1 MSGQRKVRVGIVGYG
16 HLGQYLVDRLL
27 NEGSQSHFELVFVWN
42 RDLKKMDGKVPAQLQ
57 LHDLS
62 DFKDRGADLIV
73 EVAHPCITREYGKRF
88 LSTSHFMV
96 GSPTALADPA
106 TEQSLRKA
114 VALHQNTLYIP
125 RGALW
130 GGEDIQKMADRGT
143 LTALKVTMTKHP
155 NSFKLEGRLRELNQE
170 VKSKRTLLYEGP
182 VRDLCPLAP
191 NNVNTMAAACMAAHN
206 LGFDGVVGALVADP
220 SLPDWHVVDI
230 EVVGPVDKESGH
242 TFTVKTSRRNPAM
255 PSAVTGTAT
264 FSSFWS
270 SLLACTGHG
279 GCVHL
284 C

>member
-1 MSGQRKVRVGIVGYG
+1 MTSQKKLRVGIVGYG
-16 HLGQYLVDRLL
+16 HLGEYLVENLL
-27 NEGSQSHFELVFVWN
+27 KEESQTHFQLVFVWN
-42 RDLKKMDGKVPAQLQ
+42 RKLDKMEGKVPAHLQ
-57 LHDLS
+57 LHDLNH
-62 DFKDRGADLIV
+62 FRDREADLIV
-73 EVAHPCITREYGKRF
+73 EVAHPCITRDYGVGF
-88 LSTSHFMV
+88 LTVAHFMV
-96 GSPTALADPA
+96 GSPTALADPE

-114 VALHQNTLYIP
+114 ATFHQHTLYIP

-143 LTALKVTMTKHP
+143 LKGLKITMAKHP
-155 NSFKLEGRLRELNQE
+155 SCLKLEGALHRLNQE
-170 VKSKRTLLYEGP
+170 VKNKRTVLYEGP

-206 LGFDGVVGALVADP
+206 LGFGGVVGALVADP
-220 SLPDWHVVDI
+220 GLPDWHVVEI
-230 EVVGPVDKESGH
+230 EVVGPVDIESGH
-242 TFTVKTSRRNPAM
+242 TFSVKTSRRNPAM

-279 GCVHL
+279 GRVHL